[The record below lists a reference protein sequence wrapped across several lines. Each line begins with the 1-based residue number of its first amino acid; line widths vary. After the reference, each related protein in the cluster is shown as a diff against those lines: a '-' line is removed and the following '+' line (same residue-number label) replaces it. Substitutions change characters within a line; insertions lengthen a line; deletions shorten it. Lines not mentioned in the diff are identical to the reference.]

1 MSRRKKP
8 LTNQTGGIPAP
19 EGRQQ
24 PAEERT
30 EPVRECSPESKQTEV
45 EQLQLALSHTLE
57 QLKQLRAENEALS
70 KQLLQ
75 ERKQSNQLQ
84 AENKRTKNL
93 LAAQKKVALQTTQL
107 QHRLNMSEKKLMLL
121 ETRYNA
127 LANSKLGRLTLNYW
141 AWHKQKQLGGSPG
154 SFFAVKWL
162 FDRLPPVEQPA
173 VLAEVPASGDATPAV
188 EAKPAPAAE
197 VKPAP
202 ATEAKPASAA
212 EVKLTPVVEA
222 KPTPAKIPNPMSQE
236 QEAWATPYLERIVD
250 MEVSN
255 GCRYYQAVPLR
266 IGIVC
271 DDFFYDSIEA
281 AANFVY
287 LTPDNWRSELEQ
299 GLEALLFVSV
309 WRGLNMEWKDLANL
323 NSILN
328 CKPTPSRVAAFE
340 LLDACHEKGIP
351 TVFYSKEDPP
361 NYELFLDLAKRCDYV
376 FTSAKECI
384 PYYQQDCEREKVEA
398 VCFGVNPVEHN
409 PIGSHRTDKEDTVLF
424 SGSWM
429 TKYKDRCEDLAKIF
443 DGILDSGHGLHII
456 DRNYPGH
463 ERYRFPS
470 PYFELCS
477 PALAHKELQKV
488 HKLFDWAININ
499 SVKTSETMF
508 ANRAFELQANGI
520 LLMSNFS
527 VGIQNLL
534 PNVQMVQDSAEVAYI
549 MDGMTPEER
558 YERQMFGVRC
568 VMTGHTCFD
577 RFAQLLRPVGLDTEQ
592 PVRRVLVVADDL
604 TEQVR
609 RCFDH
614 QSYPE
619 RTLMAAS
626 EVTEATLSD
635 YDMVTWFAPDAKY
648 GVFYLEDMVNG
659 FKYTACDYITK
670 AAWYEGGELHAGTEH
685 GYVTWMESKYRTLFW
700 RAAYD
705 PAFLLNLGGEQ
716 ALENGYSIDH
726 FQYDAAPV
734 ELDRRRTDYRLTV
747 ILPVYNNGKHLYGK
761 GFCSLRRST
770 IFSDMEI
777 IIVDDGSTD
786 PQTLLIE
793 EELADRY
800 PNVRLYRFEPGGSG
814 SAARPRNK
822 GMELASAPYVAFLD
836 PDDEAVLDGYATL
849 LAAAESEQLD
859 IAAGNIYMTT
869 AKGTILREFYTAVV
883 NAAEKDFFD
892 GDYGDTL
899 QKMNFMAV
907 NIQAMVIRTQMLR
920 ENHFTQVTGALGED
934 TLFSWQLFRCAKR
947 LRILNHPILVYYAQ
961 TSGSVN
967 NTLGKSFFERTL
979 TVQQPKADWLVQSG
993 LMDEFMSTRYNY
1005 YTVNW
1010 IFAKLAR
1017 AEDILS
1023 CTKLVEQILDVY
1035 EPYYN
1040 HEDPLI
1046 NAFIDCCKA
1055 KDYAGAAKLVEEK
1068 FPLHEVRPMPSLE
1081 QLAASGREGKL
1092 KITYRADDSTFHFT
1106 NYSGGEGATYAWVIL
1121 SSIGAYTKV
1130 YSTKYTKDTHFS
1142 FDFSTLEPG
1151 TYKVR
1156 AFIKQGE
1163 EKVSEDTAF
1172 LRVEPSLRVT
1182 FLEFASKAKKES

>member
-1 MSRRKKP
+1 MSRRRKP
-8 LTNQTGGIPAP
+8 LTNQVDGGSPAP
-19 EGRQQ
+19 ELRKQ
-24 PAEERT
+24 PAVEST
-30 EPVRECSPESKQTEV
+30 ETVQEAQHLPGPEGKQTEL
-45 EQLQLALSHTLE
+45 EQLQLALSRTLE
-57 QLKQLRAENEALS
+57 QLNQLRTENEALS

-75 ERKQSNQLQ
+75 ERKRSNQLQ
-84 AENKRTKNL
+84 DENKKANNL
-93 LAAQKKVALQTTQL
+93 LSAQKKAALQTTQL
-107 QHRLNMSEKKLMLL
+107 QHRLNMSEKKRALL

-141 AWHKQKQLGGSPG
+141 AWHKQKQRGGSLG
-154 SFFAVKWL
+154 NFFAVKWL
-162 FDRLPPVEQPA
+162 FGRLPSVEQPA
-173 VLAEVPASGDATPAV
+173 DLAEVSTSTETSPTTEIKPAPAV
-188 EAKPAPAAE
+188 EAKLTPVVE

-202 ATEAKPASAA
+202 AKVQKQMDQA
-212 EVKLTPVVEA
+212 
-222 KPTPAKIPNPMSQE
+222 QE
-236 QEAWATPYLERIVD
+236 DWALPYLEQIVD

-255 GCRYYQAVPLR
+255 GCRYYQTVPIR

-323 NSILN
+323 NSLLN
-328 CKPTPSRVAAFE
+328 CKPTPSRIAAFE

-384 PYYQQDCEREKVEA
+384 PYYEQDCQRDKVEA

-409 PIGSHRTDKEDTVLF
+409 PIGSHRPNKEDTVLF

-429 TKYKDRCEDLAKIF
+429 TKYKDRCEDLVKIF
-443 DGILDSGHGLHII
+443 DGILATGHGLHII

-470 PYFELCS
+470 PYFEHCS
-477 PALAHKELQKV
+477 PALPHRELQKV

-549 MDGMTPEER
+549 MDGMTPEEH

-670 AAWYEGGELHAGTEH
+670 AAWYEGGQLHAGTEH

-700 RAAYD
+700 CSAYA
-705 PAFLLNLGGEQ
+705 PSFLLNLKEEQ

-734 ELDRRRTDYRLTV
+734 ELDRSRTDYRLSV

-793 EELADRY
+793 EDLADRY

-836 PDDEAVLDGYATL
+836 PDDEAVLDGYAL
-849 LAAAESEQLD
+849 LLSTAESEQLD

-869 AKGTILREFYTAVV
+869 AKGTILREFYTAVF
-883 NAAEKDFFD
+883 NAAGKDFFD

-947 LRILNHPILVYYAQ
+947 LRILNHPILIYYAQ
-961 TSGSVN
+961 TAGSVT
-967 NTLGKSFFERTL
+967 NTLGENFFERTL
-979 TVQQPKADWLVQSG
+979 RVQKPKADWLVESG
-993 LMDEFMSTRYNY
+993 LIDEFMSTRYNY

-1017 AEDILS
+1017 AQDILA

-1040 HEDPLI
+1040 HEDPMI
-1046 NAFIDCCKA
+1046 NAFIECCKA
-1055 KDYAGAAKLVEEK
+1055 GDYAGAAKLVEEK

-1081 QLAASGREGKL
+1081 QLAASARDATVKFNV
-1092 KITYRADDSTFHFT
+1092 TYRPDGNSYHFT
-1106 NYSGGEGATYAWVIL
+1106 NHSGGENATYAWVIL

>member
-1 MSRRKKP
+1 MSRRRKP
-8 LTNQTGGIPAP
+8 LTNQVDGGSPAP
-19 EGRQQ
+19 ELRKQ
-24 PAEERT
+24 PAIEST
-30 EPVRECSPESKQTEV
+30 ETVQEAQHLPGPEGKQTEL
-45 EQLQLALSHTLE
+45 EQLQLALSRTLE
-57 QLKQLRAENEALS
+57 QLNQLRTENEALS

-75 ERKQSNQLQ
+75 ERKRSNQLQ
-84 AENKRTKNL
+84 DENKKANNL
-93 LAAQKKVALQTTQL
+93 LSAQKKAALQSTQL
-107 QHRLNMSEKKLMLL
+107 QHRLNMSEKKRALL

-141 AWHKQKQLGGSPG
+141 AWHKQKQRGGSLG
-154 SFFAVKWL
+154 NFFAVKWL
-162 FDRLPPVEQPA
+162 FGRLPSVEQPA
-173 VLAEVPASGDATPAV
+173 DLSEVSTSAETSPTTEIKPAPAV
-188 EAKPAPAAE
+188 EAKLTPVVE

-202 ATEAKPASAA
+202 AKVQKQMDQA
-212 EVKLTPVVEA
+212 
-222 KPTPAKIPNPMSQE
+222 QE
-236 QEAWATPYLERIVD
+236 DWALPYLEQIVD

-255 GCRYYQAVPLR
+255 GCRYYQTVPIR

-323 NSILN
+323 NSLLN
-328 CKPTPSRVAAFE
+328 CKPTPSRIAAFE

-361 NYELFLDLAKRCDYV
+361 NYELFLDLAKHCDYV

-384 PYYQQDCEREKVEA
+384 PYYQQDCQREKVEA
-398 VCFGVNPVEHN
+398 VCFGVNPIEHN
-409 PIGSHRTDKEDTVLF
+409 PIGSYRPDKEDTVLF

-429 TKYKDRCEDLAKIF
+429 SKYKERCEDLIKIF
-443 DGILDSGHGLHII
+443 DGIMASGHGLHII
-456 DRNYPGH
+456 DRNYPGN

-470 PYFELCS
+470 PYFEHCS
-477 PALAHKELQKV
+477 PALPHRELQKV

-527 VGIQNLL
+527 VGIQSIL
-534 PNVQMVQDSAEVAYI
+534 PNVQMVQDSEEVAYI
-549 MDGMTPEER
+549 MDGMSPEER

-592 PVRRVLVVADDL
+592 PVRRVLVLADEL
-604 TEQVR
+604 TEQVQ

-626 EVTEATLSD
+626 EVTESALSD
-635 YDMVTWFAPDAKY
+635 YYMVTWFAPDAKY

-716 ALENGYSIDH
+716 ALENGYSIDR

-734 ELDRRRTDYRLTV
+734 EQDRSRTDYRLSV
-747 ILPVYNNGKHLYGK
+747 IIPAYNNGEHLFGK
-761 GFCSLRRST
+761 CFCSLRRST
-770 IFSDMEI
+770 VFSDMEI

-786 PQTLLIE
+786 PKTLLIE
-793 EELADRY
+793 EDLADRY
-800 PNVRLYRFEPGGSG
+800 PNVRLYRFHDGGSG
-814 SAARPRNK
+814 SASRPRNK
-822 GMELASAPYVAFLD
+822 GVEMARAPYLTYLD
-836 PDDEAVLDGYATL
+836 PDNEAVLDGYATL
-849 LAAAESEQLD
+849 LSLCESERLD
-859 IAAGNIYMTT
+859 LAGGNMYKIGSKTTVAQYYSMITQAAGTDYFEDGLGD
-869 AKGTILREFYTAVV
+869 ALPKG
-883 NAAEKDFFD
+883 NFFS
-892 GDYGDTL
+892 
-899 QKMNFMAV
+899 AS
-907 NIQAMVIRTQMLR
+907 IQAMVIRREMLL
-920 ENHFTQVTGALGED
+920 EHHLEQVTGAVGED
-934 TLFSWQLFRCAKR
+934 TLFSWQLFQTAKR
-947 LRILNHPILVYYAQ
+947 IHMIDLPIHIYYAE
-961 TSGSVN
+961 TSGSVT
-967 NTLGKSFFERTL
+967 NTVSERFFQRTL
-979 TVQQPKADWLVQSG
+979 LIQKPKADWL
-993 LMDEFMSTRYNY
+993 LENHLLDEFMSTRYNY

-1017 AEDILS
+1017 AQDIVA
-1023 CTKLVEQILDVY
+1023 CTKIVEQILDVY

-1040 HEDPLI
+1040 HEEPLI
-1046 NAFIDCCKA
+1046 NDFMERCKA
-1055 KDYAGAAKLVEEK
+1055 EDYAGAAKLVEDK
-1068 FPLHEVRPMPSLE
+1068 FPLHEVRPMPTLD
-1081 QLAASGREGKL
+1081 QLSASTRDAAAKFN
-1092 KITYRADDSTFHFT
+1092 ITYGADGSTFRFT
-1106 NYSGGEGATYAWVIL
+1106 NHSGGEGATYAWVIL

-1130 YSTKYTKDTHFS
+1130 YSTNYSKDPCFS
-1142 FDFSTLEPG
+1142 FDFATLEPG

-1156 AFIKQGE
+1156 AFVKKDGD
-1163 EKVSEDTAF
+1163 KNSEDTAF
-1172 LRVEPSLRVT
+1172 LRVEPSLYVT
-1182 FLEFASKAKKES
+1182 FLEFASKAQKES